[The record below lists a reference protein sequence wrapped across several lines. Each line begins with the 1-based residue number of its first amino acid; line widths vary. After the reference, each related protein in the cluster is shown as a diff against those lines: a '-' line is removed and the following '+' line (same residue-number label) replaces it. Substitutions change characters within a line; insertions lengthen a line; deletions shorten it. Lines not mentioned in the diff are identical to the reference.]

1 MRPSLARV
9 GPHCAA
15 VLTLAVAGCGT
26 MAPPAASPTG
36 APTPATQPPGPSAAA
51 HVGSG
56 CGFIPERGSGSF
68 KSMSTQRVVSA
79 VASNPQLSVFSSAIK
94 TAALDDRL
102 NALQAFT
109 LFIPVNSAFS
119 ALSKS
124 QVTYLRKPA
133 NLVTVVR
140 HQVVAAS
147 IAPARIARGVTVS
160 SLSGGRLTL
169 ARHGRQY
176 QVNGAT
182 VVCGNIKA
190 ANGRIYV
197 IDKVLLPHQ

>member
-1 MRPSLARV
+1 MRPSLV
-9 GPHCAA
+9 CAA
-15 VLTLAVAGCGT
+15 VLTLAVVGCGT
-26 MAPPAASPTG
+26 TGPPTASPTG
-36 APTPATQPPGPSAAA
+36 SPIPATQPPGTAAA

-68 KSMSTQRVVSA
+68 SSISTQPVVKA

-102 NALQAFT
+102 NALHAFT

-119 ALSKS
+119 ALSKN
-124 QVTYLRKPA
+124 QITYLRKPA

-140 HQVVAAS
+140 HQVVPAS

-160 SLSGGRLTL
+160 SLSGARLTL
-169 ARHGRQY
+169 AKRGRQY

-190 ANGRIYV
+190 ANGTIYV
-197 IDKVLLPHQ
+197 IDKVLLPHK